1 MGSAALL
8 DSGVLV
14 LNRLFQA
21 IQITSVRRAFCL
33 LYKGDA
39 RAVQP
44 DYSTYDWENWVDIP
58 VQPRDE
64 VLSTPEMR
72 IKIPRVVVL
81 INFDRL
87 PPHDVRF
94 TRKNIYLRDRN
105 RCQYCGD
112 HFSTRELNLDHVV
125 PLSRGGKSSW
135 QNIVCC
141 CLECN
146 GRKGSLLPEE
156 AGLKLRKI
164 PVKPSWHP
172 LIRISFTGPTYETW
186 RNFLDTAYWN
196 AELEP

>member
-1 MGSAALL
+1 MGSVAIL

-44 DYSTYDWENWVDIP
+44 DYTTYDWEDWVDIP

-64 VLSTPEMR
+64 VLATPEMR
-72 IKIPRVVVL
+72 VKIPRVVL
-81 INFDRL
+81 LSRFDRM

-105 RCQYCGD
+105 RCQYCGE
-112 HFSTRELNLDHVV
+112 HYTTRELNLDHVV
-125 PLSRGGKSSW
+125 PLSRGGRSTW
-135 QNIVCC
+135 QNVVCC
-141 CLECN
+141 CLGCN
-146 GRKGSLLPEE
+146 GRKGSLLPAE
-156 AGLKLRKI
+156 AGLKLLKQ
-164 PVKPSWHP
+164 PAKPSWHP
-172 LIRISFTGPTYETW
+172 LIRICFNGPAYESW
-186 RNFLDTAYWN
+186 RNFLDMAYWD
-196 AELEP
+196 AELKA